1 MDGQWFRFAHG
12 ANPTSKVEDMSTILQ
27 AYWRVTSKRVV
38 DNACMLLETSFFGQ
52 VVDRLETQLLS
63 LTQDITEEEK
73 PKEASAATEGM
84 GWQQPRL
91 GIFNVRNR
99 SKGIWC

>member
-1 MDGQWFRFAHG
+1 
-12 ANPTSKVEDMSTILQ
+12 MSTILQ

-63 LTQDITEEEK
+63 LTSEISQEETKK
-73 PKEASAATEGM
+73 PDAAKEGGEEGK

-91 GIFNVRNR
+91 DIFNVRNEYGGDR
-99 SKGIWC
+99 ERVTR

>member
-1 MDGQWFRFAHG
+1 
-12 ANPTSKVEDMSTILQ
+12 MSTILQ

-63 LTQDITEEEK
+63 LTSEISQEEK
-73 PKEASAATEGM
+73 PVAAKEEDGK

-91 GIFNVRNR
+91 DIFNVRHE
-99 SKGIWC
+99 

>member
-1 MDGQWFRFAHG
+1 MQWFRFAHG

-63 LTQDITEEEK
+63 LTSEISQEEK
-73 PKEASAATEGM
+73 PVAAKEEDGK

-91 GIFNVRNR
+91 DIFNVRNEMMR
-99 SKGIWC
+99 G